1 MVLRRLKPPVSLTI
15 AVLFAAIVASL
26 HLMSSATQDSSRLG
40 QLYSSLLLINSLGS
54 MLLLGLVGANV
65 YWMLKQLKRKVAGS
79 RFTARMVFLF
89 ILLSLAPASIVFY
102 YSMQF
107 LQQSIDSWFDVRI
120 DRAMED
126 ALQLGQA
133 AMDEQMRTVLR
144 QTEQAAERLENV
156 PDSMLGITLSEL
168 YDTPQDADFTVF
180 SKQGRIVAASG
191 GSAESI
197 VPDLPNEG
205 VLLQLRRGRSHVS
218 LEPAAEAGEGLRIRA
233 VAVVNARDESYFLQT
248 LYPVPRRLAELAD
261 TVESAFVHYKE
272 LNYLRSSLK
281 ASFSLTLSL
290 VLLLSLL
297 AAIWSAFASIRRIV
311 APVRRL
317 VQGTR
322 AVAEGDYE
330 KRLPVKSKDELGF
343 LVESFNVMTAKLARA
358 RDEAHNSRQEV
369 ERQRAYLETLL
380 GNLSSGV
387 LSFDSRLKLQTANH
401 ASGVILNADLPARI
415 NTPLAKLAELYP
427 HLADALAL
435 VGERGM
441 RDKPWQEEITLVGP
455 EGRQHL
461 LCHGT
466 PLLNGDRQWQGAVV
480 VFDDVTELIRAQRSA
495 AWGEVAQRLAHEIK
509 NPLTPIQL
517 SAERLRHKLGG
528 ALGEAEAEVLD
539 KSTRTIV
546 QQVEAMKTMVNA
558 FAEYAKPARIQLQ
571 PVQLSQLVEE
581 VVALYPPKSG
591 VRFELQLSEGL
602 PAISADPVKLRQVL
616 HNLIKNAQ
624 EAAEGEGLI
633 QLLTRMVPDRYHCW
647 IELLVRDNGPG
658 VAPEQADRVFEPYVT
673 TKTKGTGLGLAIVK
687 KIIEEH
693 GGTIRHDAG
702 YRGGAGFIIRLPL
715 PDTVATSENVIHG

>member
-54 MLLLGLVGANV
+54 LLLLGLVGANI
-65 YWMLKQLKRKVAGS
+65 YWLLKQLKRKVAGS
-79 RFTARMVFLF
+79 RCTARMVFLF

-180 SKQGRIVAASG
+180 SKQGRILAASG
-191 GSAESI
+191 ADSI

-205 VLLQLRRGRSHVS
+205 ILLQLRHGRSHVG
-218 LEPAAEAGEGLRIRA
+218 LEPAAEADQGLRIRA

-272 LNYLRSSLK
+272 LNYLRNSLK

-290 VLLLSLL
+290 ILLLSLL

-343 LVESFNVMTAKLARA
+343 LVESFNAMTAKLARA

-401 ASGVILNADLPARI
+401 ASGVILHADLPNRI

-441 RDKPWQEEITLVGP
+441 RDKPWQEEITLDGP

-461 LCHGT
+461 LSHGT
-466 PLLNGDRQWQGAVV
+466 PLLNGDRGWHGAVV

-517 SAERLRHKLGG
+517 SAERLRHKLAG
-528 ALGEAEAEVLD
+528 ALGDPEAQVLD
-539 KSTRTIV
+539 RSTRTIV

-558 FAEYAKPARIQLQ
+558 FAEYAKPARMQLQ
-571 PVQLSQLVEE
+571 PVQLSTLIEE
-581 VVALYPPKSG
+581 VVTLYPPKSG
-591 VRFELQLSEGL
+591 VRFELQLSDGL

-624 EAAEGEGLI
+624 EATAEGEGVI

-658 VAPEQADRVFEPYVT
+658 VPPEQVERVFEPYVT

-702 YRGGAGFIIRLPL
+702 YRDGAGFIIRLPL
-715 PDTVATSENVIHG
+715 PDAVATSETVING